1 MDTRDIK
8 QLKNFSPNERDIF
21 GREIFGDAFIISI
34 ELMWMVDDMVTYAK
48 GVYRNAICIVHDI
61 NNGEHSENSLH
72 YNGKAIDLHMEG
84 MTLGEQSRIAMRY
97 FFGGMGLYPDWKHPG
112 LHLDIR
118 NTPCTWVQR
127 NGEYIYTWPEFE
139 EIVRVA

>member
-1 MDTRDIK
+1 MDIGDIV
-8 QLKNFSPNERDIF
+8 QLKNFSQYEKDIY
-21 GREIFGDAFIISI
+21 GREIFGDAFIISTD
-34 ELMWMVDDMVTYAK
+34 LMWMVDDMVTYAK

-84 MTLGEQSRIAMRY
+84 MTLGQSVRIAMRY
-97 FFGGMGLYPDWKHPG
+97 FFGGIGVYPDWKHGG

-118 NTPCTWVQR
+118 NAPCTWVQR
-127 NGEYIYTWPEFE
+127 DDEYIYTWPEFE
-139 EIVRVA
+139 EIVRAA